1 MAVAKPLITKIAD
14 ASAKFLFPAP
24 KAAVVKDG
32 SADVT
37 EQLHGGNVISK
48 VSRQAI
54 QFVARCDAK
63 TVALKTGF
71 FEEAGPSA
79 GERPVVPGAI
89 PLRIASIDPGIIILG
104 AHRNSGAQ
112 KTKHK

>member
-1 MAVAKPLITKIAD
+1 MSVAKPLITKIAD

-37 EQLHGGNVISK
+37 EQLHGGNVISEI
-48 VSRQAI
+48 SRQAI
-54 QFVARCDAK
+54 QFVATRDAK
-63 TVALKTGF
+63 AITLKTGF
-71 FEEAGPSA
+71 FEEAGSGA
-79 GERPVVPGAI
+79 GKRTVVPGAI
-89 PLRIASIDPGIIILG
+89 PFRIASIDPGIIILS
-104 AHRNSGAQ
+104 AHRNNGTQ

>member
-1 MAVAKPLITKIAD
+1 VAVAKLLITKIAD
-14 ASAKFLFPAP
+14 ASAKLLFPSP
-24 KAAVVKDG
+24 EAAVVKDG
-32 SADVT
+32 SAHVT

-48 VSRQAI
+48 ISRQAI
-54 QFVARCDAK
+54 QFVATRDAK

-79 GERPVVPGAI
+79 GKRPIVPGAL
-89 PLRIASIDPGIIILG
+89 PLRIASIDPWIIILS
-104 AHRNSGAQ
+104 AHRYGGTQ